1 MYKLHPSTIALGLF
15 LYAIYFVLVPD
26 CGHVYDNQCW
36 SDWAAYY
43 LEKGFRH
50 SYESGTNY
58 FPGHLYQ
65 LKLFS
70 LFFDSKEDLAAHIYQ
85 LKRITLLGDLVGAF
99 LLASCTRVR
108 WQQHALLLVLLL
120 NPAFLHNT
128 LVWGNSIRSFPPLS
142 SDHSFSCIKGDICFR
157 PSATCWR

>member
-58 FPGHLYQ
+58 LPGHLYQ

-99 LLASCTRVR
+99 LLASCSRGR
-108 WQQHALLLVLLL
+108 WQQHALLLVLL
-120 NPAFLHNT
+120 T
-128 LVWGNSIRSFPPLS
+128 R
-142 SDHSFSCIKGDICFR
+142 
-157 PSATCWR
+157 